1 MLDVVDGM
9 YLAVM
14 SRLML
19 AKNRVK
25 ERAKE
30 FWEEEKGSTSTIVVE
45 IVMVGMI
52 LVLAYIFREQIGN
65 LFSQLWNKLVHFDGN
80 GKESIEAGSIENPFS
95 NPSQGPK

>member
-1 MLDVVDGM
+1 MFDVVDGM
-9 YLAVM
+9 YLAVI

-19 AKNRVK
+19 AESRVK
-25 ERAKE
+25 ESVKK

-65 LFSQLWNKLVHFDGN
+65 LFTELWNKLVHFNDN
-80 GKESIEAGSIENPFS
+80 SNATDPSIGSMENPF
-95 NPSQGPK
+95 